1 MASGLQSGAFVEPL
15 NVETPSE
22 EAAFTLLQN
31 QISTFLDREEST
43 ARAPY
48 PWIEL

>member
-15 NVETPSE
+15 GVETLSE
-22 EAAFTLLQN
+22 QAAFTLLQN
-31 QISTFLDREEST
+31 QINAFLDREESA